1 MEALGG
7 LGPDTLEGTKRRII
21 RIASDLFSE
30 RSYLGV
36 SMSDIAERLGIT
48 KPALYYHYSS
58 KMEIYTEV
66 LDDVLAELR
75 GRVSEAASAET
86 PEERLHQLV
95 KNYLD
100 FGIRE
105 RNLINVLVV
114 RLAPDD
120 ADLRMRIASFRQEL
134 ADQVEPIIGET
145 VAGWC
150 LPETIDSSCVAG
162 MLMALMDGLLI
173 EYSFLGKPIDSE
185 RVADQILVV
194 LGLRDGSSATF

>member
-1 MEALGG
+1 METLGI

-48 KPALYYHYSS
+48 KPALYYHFSS
-58 KMEIYTEV
+58 KMEIYAEV
-66 LDDVLAELR
+66 LDGVLADLR
-75 GRVSEAASAET
+75 AAVADAAGAET
-86 PEERLHQLV
+86 PSRRLHQLV

-105 RNLINVLVV
+105 RNLINALVV
-114 RLAPDD
+114 RLVPDD
-120 ADLRMRIASFRQEL
+120 ADLRARIGAFRQEL
-134 ADQVEPIIGET
+134 ADHVQPIIEET

-150 LPETIDSSCVAG
+150 LPKATDSSSVAE
-162 MLMALMDGLLI
+162 MLVAMMDGLLV
-173 EYSFLGKPIDSE
+173 EHSFLDKPIDSE
-185 RVADQILVV
+185 GVADQILSV
-194 LGLRDGSSATF
+194 LGLADEPPASL